1 MQVDVFVPEG
11 QYLRPGPKFFARI
24 KPWRRTLA
32 LPEDAGTYLLEMVK
46 FLATGAL
53 ILATGVLLLM
63 LGQ

>member
-11 QYLRPGPKFFARI
+11 QYLRPGPKFFAGI
-24 KPWRRTLA
+24 KSWRRTLA
-32 LPEDAGTYLLEMVK
+32 LPEDAGTYLLEIVK

-53 ILATGVLLLM
+53 ILATGALLLM

>member
-11 QYLRPGPKFFARI
+11 QYLQPRPKFFPRI
-24 KPWRRTLA
+24 KPGRRALA
-32 LPEDAGTYLLEMVK
+32 LPEDAGTYLLEIVK

-53 ILATGVLLLM
+53 ILATGALLLM